1 MTHCL
6 SSIVFVISLQFDSMK
21 APHLLGVFLT
31 FVFGP
36 VCCWLHSAITWK
48 TYKEERKKE
57 FLITFLCQITMSFIS
72 SSLLLICILF
82 ISCCFLSNKCHFL
95 LVLLQTLN
103 SHYHGKPNFLYCSI
117 NRALNVNCQSKA
129 HNVNYPLIK
138 YFMKLSQNMIQLG

>member
-82 ISCCFLSNKCHFL
+82 ISVFYTIVLFFIKQMSFPPCFITNTEFSLPWETQFSL
-95 LVLLQTLN
+95 LFNQ
-103 SHYHGKPNFLYCSI
+103 
-117 NRALNVNCQSKA
+117 
-129 HNVNYPLIK
+129 
-138 YFMKLSQNMIQLG
+138 

>member
-1 MTHCL
+1 
-6 SSIVFVISLQFDSMK
+6 MK

-72 SSLLLICILF
+72 SSLLLICILLF
-82 ISCCFLSNKCHFL
+82 RYFTLSCCFLSNKCHSP

-103 SHYHGKPNFLYCSI
+103 SHYHGKPSFLCCSM

-138 YFMKLSQNMIQLG
+138 YLMKLSQNMIQLG